1 MSIGKKKKWMT
12 DESKIK
18 DICDGLNYVS
28 SQSSIHILKILMPSF
43 SKSDLIWRQILSRGN
58 QVKMRLLGWAFIQYV
73 RCLYKNWEI
82 WMQTGTEGDFAE
94 TQGKGICLLAK
105 ERCLKQILSSELSE
119 GNPLFWHLGF
129 RILASKTVTG
139 YIFVV

>member
-1 MSIGKKKKWMT
+1 
-12 DESKIK
+12 
-18 DICDGLNYVS
+18 
-28 SQSSIHILKILMPSF
+28 
-43 SKSDLIWRQILSRGN
+43 
-58 QVKMRLLGWAFIQYV
+58 
-73 RCLYKNWEI
+73 
-82 WMQTGTEGDFAE
+82 MQTGTEGDFAE
-94 TQGKGICLLAK
+94 TQGKDICLSAK